1 MTWCATSSPRL
12 SRVAGTVNQVAA
24 TNMVDD
30 QVGLRGVD
38 AGAAAGAGPPVDGRI
53 QEVFDLFVGG
63 RVVETAGFG
72 EVVTGVNAMDLER
85 VAGIRPQNLR
95 DPDLHPGHDPC
106 AAINPADDLAHVRI
120 PLLRFGLRQRC
131 WGRPLAHAA
140 RPGTRMFRV
149 SFV

>member
-53 QEVFDLFVGG
+53 QEVFDLLVGG
-63 RVVETAGFG
+63 RVVEAAVFG
-72 EVVTGVNAMDLER
+72 EVVTGVDAIDLER
-85 VAGIRPQNLR
+85 VAGIGPQNLC
-95 DPDLHPGHDPC
+95 DPDLHAGHDSG
-106 AAINPADDLAHVRI
+106 A
-120 PLLRFGLRQRC
+120 
-131 WGRPLAHAA
+131 
-140 RPGTRMFRV
+140 
-149 SFV
+149 